1 MVVMKSLFLLYGL
14 FTGVQLFGQKS
25 TDFIDPIDGQVYST
39 VKICG
44 STLHTR
50 NLNAA
55 HFRNGDTIAQAR
67 NKTQWEYYQQNNIP
81 AWTYYNADS
90 LQSAALGKLYNLSA
104 IKDPRGLAPT
114 GWHIPEEYEIK
125 GYDECFEA
133 YDRWEYALQTFYKH
147 YYNNE
152 GSILP
157 PKDSIDLNYF
167 IMEFEDTIFEG
178 FYKHQMDIWNSK
190 NSNEILK
197 SQAASRLKSTQ
208 YWPSDDIHTNESGFN
223 ALPSGFVNSDFVF
236 SEKGQAA
243 YFWTSSLYDDL
254 GIAFILRFRNGEVLT
269 YYNES
274 GNGYAV
280 RCYEGE
286 TEQINENNE

>member
-1 MVVMKSLFLLYGL
+1 MNKLHIFIFLL
-14 FTGVQLFGQKS
+14 TSIQLFGQKS
-25 TDFIDPIDGQVYST
+25 TDFIDPIDGQVYPT
-39 VKICG
+39 VKVCG

-67 NKTQWEYYQQNNIP
+67 NKAQWDYYQQNNIP

-90 LQSAALGKLYNLSA
+90 LHSAAFGKLYNLSA

-114 GWHIPEEYEIK
+114 GWHIPQEYEIEGFDK
-125 GYDECFEA
+125 CFEEN
-133 YDRWEYALQTFYKH
+133 DRWEYTLQTYNKH
-147 YYNNE
+147 YYNAE

-157 PKDSIDLNYF
+157 PKDSINLEYF

-178 FYKHQMDIWNSK
+178 FYKHQMDLWNA
-190 NSNEILK
+190 NNTNEILK
-197 SQAASRLKSTQ
+197 TKAASRLKSTH
-208 YWPSDDIHTNESGFN
+208 YWPTDDIHTNESGFN
-223 ALPSGFVNSDFVF
+223 ALPSGFVNAAFVF

-254 GIAFILRFRNGEVLT
+254 GIAFTIKSRNGEVLT
-269 YYNES
+269 YYNEY

-286 TEQINENNE
+286 PEPSE